1 MIENGYTLGSL
12 TSYDGFTRNLDLTSA
27 ITKLN
32 AGPDASGTAE
42 ENADYSFNLYDR
54 QGNIIY
60 PAGVMHY
67 DGAESIVSLHNYPMS
82 DKEKYNYYEF
92 KSGDIRT
99 RYADTADGLCKSAVN
114 NMAAYADDISCAELI
129 LKVSPVYIADMMDTE
144 AVKNLAENGIQT
156 IFGENSVLY
165 YTDPDLELTDLYDK
179 DGVHYTS
186 ELLE

>member
-1 MIENGYTLGSL
+1 M
-12 TSYDGFTRNLDLTSA
+12 
-27 ITKLN
+27 
-32 AGPDASGTAE
+32 
-42 ENADYSFNLYDR
+42 YDR
-54 QGNIIY
+54 QGNVIY

-67 DGAESIVSLHNYPMS
+67 NGARSIVSLHNYPMS

-99 RYADTADGLCKSAVN
+99 RYADTTDGLCKSAVN
-114 NMAAYADDISCAELI
+114 NMAAYADNMGCAEIL
-129 LKVSPVYIADMMDTE
+129 LKVSPVYIADTMDTE
-144 AVKNLAENGIQT
+144 AVKSLAENGIQT

-165 YTDPDLELTDLYDK
+165 YTDPGLEQTDLYDK